1 MEQIMNKPITSAE
14 AEVLIEFA
22 TQYCDAGSSNIKC
35 PRCGGL
41 IELKELGSGYEVLC
55 SSGCGIKIAGRGI

>member
-22 TQYCDAGSSNIKC
+22 TQHCNAGSSDIKC

-41 IELKELGSGYEVLC
+41 IELEKIGSGYEVLC
-55 SSGCGIKIAGRGI
+55 SNGCGIKITGRGI